1 MRTDLTRLVIPC
13 LAILALAFTGC
24 KSKDKGAE
32 MAMDQ
37 QSSDFYATS
46 PAVESEPAYQPYD
59 PYSASSAP
67 TPAYPSEAA
76 ATKLTA
82 TESGG
87 RAHTVAKGD
96 TLYSLA
102 RKYYGDQ
109 RRWRDIYEANRS
121 LVSDPNKIYVG
132 QRLIIP

>member
-13 LAILALAFTGC
+13 VVILALAFTGC
-24 KSKDKGAE
+24 RSKDKGDE

-37 QSSDFYATS
+37 QSSDFYVTS
-46 PAVESEPAYQPYD
+46 PTVESEPAYQPYD
-59 PYSASSAP
+59 PSAAGSTP
-67 TPAYPSEAA
+67 TPAYPTEAA
-76 ATKLTA
+76 ATRLTA
-82 TESGG
+82 TESTG
-87 RAHTVAKGD
+87 RHHTVAKGD

-121 LVSDPNKIYVG
+121 LISDPNKIYVG